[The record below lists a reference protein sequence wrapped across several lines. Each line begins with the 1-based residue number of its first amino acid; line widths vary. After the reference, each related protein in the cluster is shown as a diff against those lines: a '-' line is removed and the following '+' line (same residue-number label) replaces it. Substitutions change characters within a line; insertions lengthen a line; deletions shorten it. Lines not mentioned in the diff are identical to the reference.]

1 VTVCLGASAAASAAA
16 PRAPT
21 SQKLRLRR
29 SSEALATQRPRLA
42 SPRARETDSAPEV
55 LAGTQSGAS
64 ASAIKATPSHPRL
77 LNSRLSDRSEP
88 LCEYEPSPLRRG
100 RSASARNAAPSKP
113 MEALLRFKPVTRAL
127 NRHAPRSP
135 GARVGVSASAS
146 LCLIEGVDRRGA
158 LGNEV
163 APALRED
170 TKRAAR
176 AAKGGSS
183 LPELAEPPPGIRA
196 SFDPARA
203 FAFPARARSPPTDCV
218 RAGTPRMLAH
228 SRRSSCMAAE
238 SSDSR
243 DIRRVVT

>member
-1 VTVCLGASAAASAAA
+1 
-16 PRAPT
+16 
-21 SQKLRLRR
+21 
-29 SSEALATQRPRLA
+29 
-42 SPRARETDSAPEV
+42 
-55 LAGTQSGAS
+55 
-64 ASAIKATPSHPRL
+64 
-77 LNSRLSDRSEP
+77 
-88 LCEYEPSPLRRG
+88 
-100 RSASARNAAPSKP
+100 

-170 TKRAAR
+170 TKRAAP
-176 AAKGGSS
+176 ATNGSS
-183 LPELAEPPPGIRA
+183 LPGGRLAEPPPGFRA
-196 SFDPARA
+196 PDPFDPARA
-203 FAFPARARSPPTDCV
+203 FAFPAQARSPPTDCV
-218 RAGTPRMLAH
+218 RVGTPRMLAH